1 MSYFSKLLPVLAA
14 CGLTVAAAGHARA
27 DFVIT
32 TNLDSLPAGG
42 NFEAMD
48 LSAQSGTK
56 AFSAT
61 DGSYAVSYYNVPLVD
76 GVVSGSLSGQYAA
89 PATATGAYTG
99 KYFSTGTG
107 DIIMHFATPQTAI
120 ALLWGSVD
128 AGNQIIF
135 GSSAGQSIGS
145 VYGSQITSMA
155 NGGQG
160 YGGSFYTDITSSMP
174 FSYLVL
180 ASNVVSFEAAEF
192 ESSPEGTAVS
202 EPASVGLLGF
212 GLLSLMLLRRWSK
225 EARTGA

>member
-14 CGLTVAAAGHARA
+14 TCALTVVAADHARA

-32 TNLDSLPAGG
+32 TNLDGLPTGG
-42 NFEAMD
+42 NFAAVD
-48 LSAQSGTK
+48 LSAQSGNK

-61 DGSYAVSYYNVPLVD
+61 DGSYAVSYYNVPSVE
-76 GVVSGSLSGQYAA
+76 GVVNGSLSGQYAA
-89 PATATGAYTG
+89 PVTGAGAYTG
-99 KYFSTGTG
+99 NYFSTGTG

-145 VYGSQITSMA
+145 VYGSQISSMA

-160 YGGSFYTDITSSMP
+160 YGNSFYTDITSSTA
-174 FSYLVL
+174 FSYIVL
-180 ASNVVSFEAAEF
+180 TSNVVSFEAAQF
-192 ESSPEGTAVS
+192 ESSPAAAVP
-202 EPASVGLLGF
+202 EPASFAVLGVGLA
-212 GLLSLMLLRRWSK
+212 GLVVLRRRK
-225 EARTGA
+225 QARSF